1 MSTTEFS
8 SMCQEVEERL
18 SEVLDGT
25 ASQRLFDHI
34 ASCDACR
41 DLRHEATHA
50 SELVGGSG
58 KDFRPADDFLE
69 KLVARLE
76 EARPDDHAAP
86 VASAPRESAPR
97 EPVSH
102 TVDSGNIVV
111 HSSSSTPGMETAA
124 TVFDPL
130 AAVKAEEQEAES
142 RRSVKS
148 GAREIGS
155 TQPGI
160 DEPARPSGVSATT
173 HRTPISGAAARPV
186 SPTIEEHLDTGA
198 AIDGV
203 SEAEPAPAPIKA
215 ATPAAKERAPE
226 PTRKASGKLSFLR
239 RPAVLAGAAG
249 VLAAAA
255 AVTFYLKHGPTT
267 TEAPTGPA
275 PWWGTVASVARASA
289 DKTGGLEACDD
300 AGACAVVVDGAKIS
314 KGSIL
319 RTDARTRAHVTLAD
333 GTDLAMDRGSE
344 LALSKDKDR
353 SARLKHG
360 TIVADVTHVDG
371 QTAHFWFPSG
381 DVEVIGTKLSI
392 SASDDRASVEVA
404 RGTVRVRPDGGKWT
418 DVRAGEEAT
427 LLRGQ
432 DTVVASSTSL
442 ADVMEWSDRKAEDID
457 APVLRGLGELRARKP
472 GQTTEKDHAVRLA
485 KHAVKVRVVDV
496 VARTEVDET
505 FANDTDEEL
514 EGIFRFPLPPGAQIE
529 KLSLEVDG
537 KMVDGAFVDR
547 DKGAAIWRG
556 VIQNAAPQTPR
567 PREEI
572 IWVPGPWRDPA
583 LLEWQRGGRFELKI
597 FPIPKRGS
605 RRVALTYT
613 QTVDQSAGV
622 RRFTYPLAH
631 DPSGTT
637 KVGSFDLDVQVLG
650 LDKTIGLQTRGYD
663 LTAASGDADRRTMHA
678 DDFVPAGDLTV
689 EYALPD
695 RDKEATAWA
704 YEDTARPA
712 AITPSTLGSGRE
724 QTPEQKAAFATAA
737 TILNDSS
744 PYAAIALR
752 PKLPRWTEAR
762 ERLHVIVVD
771 SSRSMFGERFARAR
785 LLASSIVREMDR
797 RDSFVV
803 LACDTV
809 CRPMTG
815 ESAGSAKPEAPGAA
829 AAENVERFLGGI
841 EPDGGS
847 DIAAAMSAARTA
859 AGPVNGKELR
869 VIYLGDG
876 TPSVGPTRP
885 AHLEAAVRS
894 SMLGSSG
901 DGAVVAVALGADAD
915 VASLTA
921 LARGGGGVVVPYVP
935 GQKVTSAALDVLG
948 AAYGVVL
955 RDVEVE
961 LPAGLSQV
969 SPARL
974 DPIRAGGETILVAR
988 MSGSNVGGTIKLRG
1002 RVAGERFEQSYPL
1015 NLKASTSAGNA
1026 FVPRLFAAA
1035 KIADLERAGDESQ
1048 KATVIELSKR
1058 FAVASRFTSLLV
1070 LESEA
1075 MFKAF
1080 GLDRNAPSPAF
1091 TGEVGA
1097 DSSTADAVGDA
1108 ADDKD
1113 SAAETKAK
1121 DDFGGE
1127 RAAARKSASATSP
1140 NAYGDDEGAAQGFG
1154 SGHGRLG
1161 GIGGGGLSAPQAAPA
1176 PAATMAPPDPFASS
1190 PPPTTPPSPAK
1201 VAGGPVGWRH
1211 RWDSPPPP
1219 PVDRSRRLVP
1229 MRKVFDRKVAFD
1241 AGNTFLAT
1249 NASKLLAA
1257 ESAIAA
1263 SPDSRDKTIDLFAM
1277 YSTAGRLGEAQEL
1290 TAKWSGRDALDP
1302 DALTARADLA
1312 ARQGDR
1318 DRAVRILGG
1327 LADVRPNDRAVQ
1339 TRLAELQENAGNLAL
1354 ACEHR
1359 LALADI
1365 AMSDAKLVAD
1375 AVRCARSQGML
1386 DLAGRIELDTTD
1398 KVRDAVTRLLVAPN
1412 PVQKPL
1418 TGDVQVSAEWTGGAD
1433 LDVALIDAQ
1442 GKRTSWM
1449 GSPGRA
1455 TTTARD
1461 VTSQRNETLAVS
1473 ALPQGN
1479 YVVEIS
1485 RAASTGADA
1494 AASIR
1499 GEVTLRLGGDVR
1511 KIPFS
1516 LVGPR
1521 AEVGTVRVF
1530 FTSRLV
1536 PVDFGFGWR

>member
-1 MSTTEFS
+1 M
-8 SMCQEVEERL
+8 
-18 SEVLDGT
+18 
-25 ASQRLFDHI
+25 I
-34 ASCDACR
+34 
-41 DLRHEATHA
+41 
-50 SELVGGSG
+50 
-58 KDFRPADDFLE
+58 
-69 KLVARLE
+69 
-76 EARPDDHAAP
+76 
-86 VASAPRESAPR
+86 
-97 EPVSH
+97 
-102 TVDSGNIVV
+102 
-111 HSSSSTPGMETAA
+111 
-124 TVFDPL
+124 
-130 AAVKAEEQEAES
+130 
-142 RRSVKS
+142 
-148 GAREIGS
+148 
-155 TQPGI
+155 
-160 DEPARPSGVSATT
+160 
-173 HRTPISGAAARPV
+173 
-186 SPTIEEHLDTGA
+186 
-198 AIDGV
+198 
-203 SEAEPAPAPIKA
+203 
-215 ATPAAKERAPE
+215 
-226 PTRKASGKLSFLR
+226 
-239 RPAVLAGAAG
+239 
-249 VLAAAA
+249 
-255 AVTFYLKHGPTT
+255 
-267 TEAPTGPA
+267 
-275 PWWGTVASVARASA
+275 
-289 DKTGGLEACDD
+289 
-300 AGACAVVVDGAKIS
+300 
-314 KGSIL
+314 
-319 RTDARTRAHVTLAD
+319 
-333 GTDLAMDRGSE
+333 
-344 LALSKDKDR
+344 
-353 SARLKHG
+353 
-360 TIVADVTHVDG
+360 
-371 QTAHFWFPSG
+371 
-381 DVEVIGTKLSI
+381 
-392 SASDDRASVEVA
+392 
-404 RGTVRVRPDGGKWT
+404 
-418 DVRAGEEAT
+418 
-427 LLRGQ
+427 
-432 DTVVASSTSL
+432 
-442 ADVMEWSDRKAEDID
+442 
-457 APVLRGLGELRARKP
+457 
-472 GQTTEKDHAVRLA
+472 
-485 KHAVKVRVVDV
+485 
-496 VARTEVDET
+496 
-505 FANDTDEEL
+505 
-514 EGIFRFPLPPGAQIE
+514 
-529 KLSLEVDG
+529 
-537 KMVDGAFVDR
+537 DGAFVDR

-597 FPIPKRGS
+597 FPIPKKGS

-613 QTVDQSAGV
+613 QVVDQSAGV

-704 YEDTARPA
+704 YEDVARTPLA
-712 AITPSTLGSGRE
+712 APSTLGNGLG
-724 QTPEQKAAFATAA
+724 QTPEQKAAFETAA
-737 TILNDSS
+737 TMLNDGS

-752 PKLPRWTEAR
+752 PKLPRWTEAK

-815 ESAGSAKPEAPGAA
+815 ESAGSAKPEAPGAS

-847 DIAAAMSAARTA
+847 DIAAAMNAARTA

-894 SMLGSSG
+894 SMPSG

-988 MSGSNVGGTIKLRG
+988 MSGSNVGGTIKIRG

-1015 NLKASTSAGNA
+1015 TLKASTSAGNA

-1048 KATVIELSKR
+1048 KVTVIELSKR

-1080 GLDRNAPSPAF
+1080 GLDRTASTPAF

-1097 DSSTADAVGDA
+1097 DSSTADAVGDVPDEQTA
-1108 ADDKD
+1108 AG
-1113 SAAETKAK
+1113 ETKAK
-1121 DDFGGE
+1121 GDFGGG
-1127 RAAARKSASATSP
+1127 RAEAKKSASADAP
-1140 NAYGDDEGAAQGFG
+1140 NAYGDDEGAAAGQGFG
-1154 SGHGRLG
+1154 SGHGGLG
-1161 GIGGGGLSAPQAAPA
+1161 SLGHAGGSAPRSQAEPAQAAPA
-1176 PAATMAPPDPFASS
+1176 PAATMGPSDPFASS
-1190 PPPTTPPSPAK
+1190 PPPVTPRGPAK
-1201 VAGGPVGWRH
+1201 IAGGTVGGPFNP
-1211 RWDSPPPP
+1211 WDSRPPPP
-1219 PVDRSRRLVP
+1219 PRDRGRRLVP

-1241 AGNTFLAT
+1241 AGNTFITT

-1418 TGDVQVSAEWTGGAD
+1418 AGDVQVSAEWTGGAD

-1494 AASIR
+1494 ASSIR

-1536 PVDFGFGWR
+1536 PVDFGFGGWR